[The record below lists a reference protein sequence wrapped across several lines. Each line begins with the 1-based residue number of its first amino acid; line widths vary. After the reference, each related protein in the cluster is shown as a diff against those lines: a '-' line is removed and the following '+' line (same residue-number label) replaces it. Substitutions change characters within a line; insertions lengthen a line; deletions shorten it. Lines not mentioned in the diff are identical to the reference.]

1 VSGALVLRRVEEGD
15 FDAWFELFDEVAR
28 EGRWIG
34 ADGPQ
39 DRERL
44 RPGFGDAIGTDR
56 AARFLAEIDGRLIG
70 ELGVFV
76 HAGIADIGM
85 MVRDGHRGTGV
96 GSALM
101 AACLDWCREGP
112 VHKVT
117 LAVFPHNTAALSLY
131 RKFGFVVEGRQVRHY
146 RRRNGEL
153 WDAITMGLGLD
164 ETAPGSPYQDA
175 GDTD

>member
-1 VSGALVLRRVEEGD
+1 MSALVVRRAEDGD

-39 DRERL
+39 DREQR
-44 RPGFGDAIGTDR
+44 RRAFGGAIGNDH
-56 AARFLAEIDGRLIG
+56 AARFLAEIDGRLVG

-85 MVRDGHRGTGV
+85 MVRDGHRGTGI

-101 AACLDWCREGP
+101 EVCLDWCRDVP

-117 LAVFPHNTAALSLY
+117 LGVFPHNTAGLSLY
-131 RKFGFVVEGRQVRHY
+131 RKFDFVVEGRQVRHY
-146 RRRNGEL
+146 RRRSGEL
-153 WDAITMGLGLD
+153 WDAITMGLVLD
-164 ETAPGSPYQDA
+164 ETSPGSPYEDA
-175 GDTD
+175 DGTD